1 MTQKDFVKAVAT
13 DAKVT
18 QEVASNVLASVV
30 NVTKDA
36 LVKGDKIQISGFGTF
51 EVSKRAARDGKN
63 PLTGEKIHIAAK
75 NAPKFKAA
83 KAFKEA
89 LN

>member
-1 MTQKDFVKAVAT
+1 MTQKDFVKAVAS

-18 QEVASNVLASVV
+18 QDVANTVITSVV